1 MSPSTRSSRRT
12 NPPPRLRKLGA
23 VLALTLVSGAALAD
37 GAHRFVFT
45 AYIDAPGG
53 DDVIAGRYR
62 AALEELKSRPGN
74 MELDSSATNTNRC
87 VAYSM
92 TWQWQEARA
101 ACDAAVRAA
110 KEQRIMP
117 PAWWSWA
124 HTPDDDYLALAYAN
138 RAVLYWLSQDEV
150 AAQKDLAR
158 AKELSPQATFVA
170 LNVVALKVHHPVALA
185 AASAPKS

>member
-1 MSPSTRSSRRT
+1 MSLSTRSSSRT
-12 NPPPRLRKLGA
+12 NSPPRLRKLGA

-45 AYIDAPGG
+45 AYVDAPGG
-53 DDVIAGRYR
+53 GDVIAGRYR
-62 AALEELKSRPGN
+62 AALEELNSRPGN
-74 MELDSSATNTNRC
+74 VELDSSATNTNRC

-92 TWQWQEARA
+92 TRQWQQARA

-110 KEQRIMP
+110 KEQRNMP

-124 HTPDDDYLALAYAN
+124 RAPDDDYLALAYAN
-138 RAVLYWLSQDEV
+138 RAVLHWLAQDDV
-150 AAQKDLAR
+150 AAQKDLAQ

-170 LNVVALKVHHPVALA
+170 LNVAALKIHRPVALA